1 MENSTIDYELNTA
14 MLLLNAVEVKGE
26 QNLNNV
32 LAAIQRIRSA
42 RKMLKEEAEYDNHN
56 EQRKDV

>member
-1 MENSTIDYELNTA
+1 MNESADYELNTA

-32 LAAIQRIRSA
+32 LAAIQRIRNA
-42 RKMLKEEAEYDNHN
+42 RKILKEENNADQN
-56 EQRKDV
+56 EQRTDACR

>member
-1 MENSTIDYELNTA
+1 MDKSSIDFELNTT

-32 LAAIQRIRSA
+32 LAAIQRIRNA
-42 RKMLKEEAEYDNHN
+42 RKMLKEETDRDNPD
-56 EQRKDV
+56 EQRENV

>member
-1 MENSTIDYELNTA
+1 MNESADYELNTA

-32 LAAIQRIRSA
+32 LAAIQRIRNA
-42 RKMLKEEAEYDNHN
+42 RKILKEENNADQNK
-56 EQRKDV
+56 QRTDDCR

>member
-1 MENSTIDYELNTA
+1 MGESTIDFELNTA
-14 MLLLNAVEVKGE
+14 MLLLNTVEVKGE

-42 RKMLKEEAEYDNHN
+42 RKMLKEEMTDEA
-56 EQRKDV
+56 

>member
-1 MENSTIDYELNTA
+1 MNESTIDFELNTA

-32 LAAIQRIRSA
+32 LAAIQRIRNA
-42 RKMLKEEAEYDNHN
+42 RKLLKEEEKHEDNHD
-56 EQRKDV
+56 QQK

>member
-1 MENSTIDYELNTA
+1 MNESKIDFELNTA

-32 LAAIQRIRSA
+32 LAAIQCIRRT
-42 RKMLKEEAEYDNHN
+42 RKMLKEEQE
-56 EQRKDV
+56 RKEEKPNAD

>member
-1 MENSTIDYELNTA
+1 MDSTIDYHLNMA

-32 LAAIQRIRSA
+32 LAAIQRIRDA
-42 RKMLKEEAEYDNHN
+42 RTMLKEEAEHDNHN
-56 EQRKDV
+56 EHGQDI